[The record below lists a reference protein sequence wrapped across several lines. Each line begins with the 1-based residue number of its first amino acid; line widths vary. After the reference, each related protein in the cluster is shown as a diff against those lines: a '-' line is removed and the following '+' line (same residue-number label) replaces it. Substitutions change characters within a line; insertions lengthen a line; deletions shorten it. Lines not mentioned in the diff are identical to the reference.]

1 MEMTPSFE
9 WRDGWEPFDPLR
21 PCYTCGSP
29 PSHYFDRYRNE
40 PAYAC
45 HHNVIDD
52 DHAYGCWSTRA
63 ESRES
68 EEALRRAVK
77 IIKDNTEHGWKS
89 KYIPREGE
97 LAAKARG
104 IVAELVASRLTG
116 LPHNKGYLRPSY
128 RRSRKRADIGENVEV
143 RNTKDHTGPLVL
155 YDNDS
160 DERVALLVTG
170 IDPFVLRGW
179 IRVKHGKL
187 RHLYKRDGDLEKWSV
202 PQSMLHPMPLPVDA

>member
-1 MEMTPSFE
+1 MN
-9 WRDGWEPFDPLR
+9 
-21 PCYTCGSP
+21 
-29 PSHYFDRYRNE
+29 HYFTE
-40 PAYAC
+40 PTFPRVDQRTLADDGDELHFCSTCAFSKAC
-45 HHNVIDD
+45 L
-52 DHAYGCWSTRA
+52 A
-63 ESRES
+63 EGMDKA
-68 EEALRRAVK
+68 ALRELHILV
-77 IIKDNTEHGWKS
+77 EHVG
-89 KYIPREGE
+89 PLPAGAHLFREGE

-116 LPHNKGYLRPSY
+116 LPHNKGYLRSSY

-155 YDNDS
+155 YDNDP

-179 IRVKHGKL
+179 IRVEHGKL
-187 RHLYKRDGDLEKWSV
+187 RHLYKRDGDLEKWIV